1 MLMTYLFT
9 KYNSFIFDQL
19 RKSKLSQRRPN
30 WMVFASYCHGRE
42 MVMDDLTKK
51 HQFEIWPTIMAEVG
65 NDNFP
70 PRRFLTSS
78 QCGFWKTCVLR
89 SHHQHILLSQSQLP
103 SWGSVSVCVFI
114 STSHFYQWLQQTDKQ
129 DHLRWIP
136 VSNVWITL
144 EHNDTLWMYLNWAIN

>member
-30 WMVFASYCHGRE
+30 WMVFASYCQRRE

-78 QCGFWKTCVLR
+78 QCGLWKTCVLR
-89 SHHQHILLSQSQLP
+89 SHHQHILLSQSLPEDQCSISIGMFLYIYKSLPPVAPANRHTISSEMNLAQLFKH
-103 SWGSVSVCVFI
+103 SS
-114 STSHFYQWLQQTDKQ
+114 
-129 DHLRWIP
+129 
-136 VSNVWITL
+136 
-144 EHNDTLWMYLNWAIN
+144 

>member
-1 MLMTYLFT
+1 MLMTYRFT
-9 KYNSFIFDQL
+9 KYSSFIFDQF

-30 WMVFASYCHGRE
+30 WMVFASYCQRRE

-78 QCGFWKTCVLR
+78 QCGLWKTCVLR
-89 SHHQHILLSQSQLP
+89 SHHQHILLSQSLLP
-103 SWGSVSVCVFI
+103 SWDSVSVCVFI
-114 STSHFYQWLQQTDKQ
+114 CIYKSLLSVAPANRQTRSSDMNSIFKCL
-129 DHLRWIP
+129 DH
-136 VSNVWITL
+136 T
-144 EHNDTLWMYLNWAIN
+144 WA